1 MGAFVRE
8 KKIHCGKD
16 HMEVD
21 IYQIT
26 DNHLRKRNRRKREK
40 VTAPSQKNLNDKNA
54 RRYLRQ
60 LAKANFTSQD
70 LHVSCTY
77 KPEYLPET
85 IEEAEKEIG
94 KFIRRIQYR
103 RKKNRQDPIKYII
116 ITEGGDGKRI
126 HHHIIMSGM
135 DRDEL
140 EDLWRKPRKKGQKK
154 GDKIGF
160 INADRLQID
169 DEGISPLMAYVS
181 KDPKGRKRW
190 RSSQNLIK
198 PTQTV
203 ADRKWSRKRL
213 TETASVHDVDQAFW
227 AKKFPG
233 WQMISCESEYNEI
246 MGWSIYLELRRME

>member
-8 KKIHCGKD
+8 KKIHCGKN

-77 KPEYLPET
+77 KPEYLPAT
-85 IEEAEKEIG
+85 IEEAEKEVG

-103 RKKNRQDPIKYII
+103 RKKNGQEPIRYII

-140 EDLWRKPRKKGQKK
+140 EDLCPCRAEKVRKK
-154 GDKIGF
+154 
-160 INADRLQID
+160 
-169 DEGISPLMAYVS
+169 VT
-181 KDPKGRKRW
+181 
-190 RSSQNLIK
+190 RSALSM
-198 PTQTV
+198 PTACRSMT
-203 ADRKWSRKRL
+203 K
-213 TETASVHDVDQAFW
+213 ESVHSW
-227 AKKFPG
+227 
-233 WQMISCESEYNEI
+233 
-246 MGWSIYLELRRME
+246 RM